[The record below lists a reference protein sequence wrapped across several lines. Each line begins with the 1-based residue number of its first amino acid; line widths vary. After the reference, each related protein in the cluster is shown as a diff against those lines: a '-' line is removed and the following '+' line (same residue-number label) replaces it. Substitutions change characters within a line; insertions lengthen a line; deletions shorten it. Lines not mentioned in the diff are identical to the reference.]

1 MILGTGVDIVEIGR
15 IAKAAE
21 NERFLDKLFA
31 PDELKIFKAG
41 KYRMETVAGRF
52 AAKEAVLK
60 ALGCGLSDI
69 PMRDIAV
76 TRAPSG
82 QPMIALTGI
91 ARQKAE
97 QCGVSRVH
105 ISISH
110 SERYAVACAIAE
122 GDLP

>member
-15 IAKAAE
+15 IAKAAK
-21 NERFLDKLFA
+21 NERFLEKLFA
-31 PDELKIFKAG
+31 PDELEIFKASG
-41 KYRMETVAGRF
+41 YRMETVAGRF

-76 TRAPSG
+76 NRAPSG
-82 QPMIALTGI
+82 QPVIALTGV
-91 ARQKAE
+91 ARQKAAL
-97 QCGVSRVH
+97 CGVTRVH

-110 SERYAVACAIAE
+110 SERYAVACAVAE
-122 GDLP
+122 GELP